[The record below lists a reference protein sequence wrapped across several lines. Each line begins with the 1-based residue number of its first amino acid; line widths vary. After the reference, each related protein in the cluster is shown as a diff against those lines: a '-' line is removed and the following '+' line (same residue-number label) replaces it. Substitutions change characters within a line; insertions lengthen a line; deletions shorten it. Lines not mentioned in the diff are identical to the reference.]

1 MKMSYECGL
10 NISPQVH
17 VLETVASAPELRG
30 GALRMSLDGGDGS
43 AGKGSLYPQN
53 PCTMPGMLASAYNP
67 GARR

>member
-1 MKMSYECGL
+1 MSYECGL

-43 AGKGSLYPQN
+43 AGKGSL
-53 PCTMPGMLASAYNP
+53 
-67 GARR
+67 